1 MFNKKYSLYIVGLIL
16 LFSFTNCKSK
26 FEKLRNSNNL
36 AMKYQE
42 AVKFYENG
50 KYSKARTL
58 FDDLMVSYR
67 GRSEAEDLYYYTA
80 YTNYR
85 MKDYISARHHFKSF
99 AQTFPNSPRAEECR
113 FMTAYCY
120 YLESPRSSLDQDNT
134 RRAIDELQLFVNI
147 YPESERA
154 EEASDLIQDL
164 REKLE
169 KKAFDNAK
177 LYYDMG
183 MPGDYKAAVIALE
196 NVLRQYPDTR
206 FAEEIEYLIVKAQY
220 LYADNSIPIRQE
232 ERFNEALDYYDM
244 FAESY
249 TSSQYMKELND
260 LRSKSE
266 RKIAA
271 VVKQIE
277 ESKRLQEERNRELG
291 IEESEVENAEFEQ
304 TEGSSI

>member
-1 MFNKKYSLYIVGLIL
+1 
-16 LFSFTNCKSK
+16 
-26 FEKLRNSNNL
+26 
-36 AMKYQE
+36 
-42 AVKFYENG
+42 
-50 KYSKARTL
+50 
-58 FDDLMVSYR
+58 
-67 GRSEAEDLYYYTA
+67 
-80 YTNYR
+80 
-85 MKDYISARHHFKSF
+85 
-99 AQTFPNSPRAEECR
+99 
-113 FMTAYCY
+113 MTAYCY

-154 EEASDLIQDL
+154 DEASDLIQDL

-249 TSSQYMKELND
+249 ASSQYMKELND